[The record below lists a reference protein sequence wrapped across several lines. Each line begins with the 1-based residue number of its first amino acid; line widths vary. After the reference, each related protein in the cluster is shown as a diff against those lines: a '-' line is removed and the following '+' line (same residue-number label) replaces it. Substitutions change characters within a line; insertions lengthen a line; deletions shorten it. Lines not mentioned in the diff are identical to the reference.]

1 MVLVQDG
8 GAMKQKAVR
17 CYLYTRVSTDKQV
30 EGYSL
35 DAQQERL
42 LKEAQHREM
51 QVVQIFSDEG
61 KSGKNVQQRPAFM
74 EMMHRIEDNNIDN
87 VDFVLVYKLSRFGR
101 NAADVLN
108 SLQLMQDYGVNLIC
122 VDDGIDSSK
131 EAGKLMISVLSAVA
145 EIERENIR
153 TQTLLGRIQKASEGR
168 WNGGFAPYGY
178 KLEGGK
184 LYIEEEEAEVIRII
198 FDEYTNTTHGTAYI
212 AKNLNNSGYKKKI
225 RQNGSV
231 DRFSSNF
238 VRNVISNP
246 VYAGKIS
253 FGRRRTERVE
263 GKRNEYHIVKQKDYM
278 IYEGEHEA
286 IVPEEM
292 WLKANDKLNSNGKQ
306 HQFKK
311 LYSLEHQHVLSGIL
325 KCPICG
331 SGMYGTVNRKK
342 KKDGS
347 YYKDAFYY
355 VCKHRKLVDGHH
367 CTYNRQPSQKSI
379 DDEVYAIL
387 ADAVHNPRFA
397 EFVSQTINKKTDDG
411 ALKEKLREL
420 KKSRKQFVLK
430 KEKLERQI
438 DNLDVLDEYYDEKY
452 DDLTRRHDRFYR
464 EIADVDSQIIET
476 EAEIDAAYSAELTMK
491 NALQEISG
499 IKDRWYDFTDAD
511 RKNICNHFIDSVE
524 IFPEKLENGRR
535 VKAIHFAMPML
546 INDKETT
553 DWWYS
558 EAHRETVCLL
568 THS

>member
-1 MVLVQDG
+1 M
-8 GAMKQKAVR
+8 
-17 CYLYTRVSTDKQV
+17 
-30 EGYSL
+30 
-35 DAQQERL
+35 
-42 LKEAQHREM
+42 
-51 QVVQIFSDEG
+51 
-61 KSGKNVQQRPAFM
+61 
-74 EMMHRIEDNNIDN
+74 
-87 VDFVLVYKLSRFGR
+87 
-101 NAADVLN
+101 
-108 SLQLMQDYGVNLIC
+108 
-122 VDDGIDSSK
+122 
-131 EAGKLMISVLSAVA
+131 
-145 EIERENIR
+145 
-153 TQTLLGRIQKASEGR
+153 
-168 WNGGFAPYGY
+168 
-178 KLEGGK
+178 
-184 LYIEEEEAEVIRII
+184 
-198 FDEYTNTTHGTAYI
+198 
-212 AKNLNNSGYKKKI
+212 
-225 RQNGSV
+225 
-231 DRFSSNF
+231 
-238 VRNVISNP
+238 
-246 VYAGKIS
+246 
-253 FGRRRTERVE
+253 E

-568 THS
+568 SKLSGAKNHISVKVDMDEMDVTAAESKATYDEIREWVQENYGMHVTNLNIAQVKRKHGIIERENYNKPKSLDSKQPGCPEEKVKAIEAALRFFQMIYEVQESYSVRENIHKNNKECDHPTSAT